1 VGKTGME
8 ECICGEK
15 IPMNRW
21 GEIIEEMQTEP
32 ENMFHRVSPAGQ
44 FLPAG
49 RVTNRMLPAI

>member
-1 VGKTGME
+1 ME